1 MAPVGIFRRVPPEIS
16 PNRFL
21 PAISEINVKEIK
33 RIGRGLIKT
42 RSDLGL
48 LSESIKSASSFI
60 GSVITEV
67 GALSVRRKTKSRKF
81 SNGRMI

>member
-1 MAPVGIFRRVPPEIS
+1 MLRSVPPEIS

-21 PAISEINVKEIK
+21 PAISEINANEIK

-48 LSESIKSASSFI
+48 LSESARSASSFI

-67 GALSVRRKTKSRKF
+67 GALSVRRNTKSRKF
-81 SNGRMI
+81 SNGRII